1 VPPFPGSLTVGL
13 FGSDSEAVRAFG
25 AALGKKGTESD
36 VRFPD
41 KREGDVAQ
49 KGTESDVRFRD
60 KREGDVALTGIA
72 PPIVPGEGSH
82 LAILRE
88 PGHVR
93 IAGHGLL
100 AGP

>member
-1 VPPFPGSLTVGL
+1 MPPFPGSLTVGL

-41 KREGDVAQ
+41 KREGDVAP
-49 KGTESDVRFRD
+49 
-60 KREGDVALTGIA
+60 TGIA